1 MNQLDFGVTT
11 RIQAKAVQRYNLKLA
26 ANKESLRKY
35 GPPEP
40 KPRTVASPEK
50 RAAMKRLRKLEKSL
64 GAERVRFRSVWNA
77 IHYDHKKIQTLS
89 P

>member
-1 MNQLDFGVTT
+1 
-11 RIQAKAVQRYNLKLA
+11 LKLA

-64 GAERVRFRSVWNA
+64 GAERMANGMLEEEVKLRCGAAYTAKDMLRWTEKQPGGA
-77 IHYDHKKIQTLS
+77 L